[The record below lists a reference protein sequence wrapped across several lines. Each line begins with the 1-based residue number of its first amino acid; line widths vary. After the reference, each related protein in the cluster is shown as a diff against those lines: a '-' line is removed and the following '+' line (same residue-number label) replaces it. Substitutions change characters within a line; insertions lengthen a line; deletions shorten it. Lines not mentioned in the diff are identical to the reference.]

1 MRELKKLSPYI
12 FLFVITGLAALYTL
26 LGGSGSDSFNNEK
39 LSVGVADTTAITSVS
54 FQVNNQT
61 TNLQKKANGKW
72 SVNNKYDAR
81 EKLISLLFFG
91 LNKIEVKRP
100 VADNKK
106 TEVVKKLKQDG
117 VKISVESS
125 GEKNVFYV
133 MSNENDVNST
143 YFLSE
148 SSSDPVIVFVPGVK
162 GDLSELASLKEQDW
176 RSRILFNSSPRSL
189 QKVSVSFP
197 AAPSENFTIVSRGNK
212 FEVENLPL
220 QDSSKIHRYLMLYG
234 VTNVDKYIVDGKDT
248 IVNQLHKAK
257 PFSTIQVD
265 DIVDNLSKTVDIYLD
280 PWKQGKIYALIRN
293 TGELITLNPELTN
306 YLLVKKSFFAPSNK

>member
-26 LGGSGSDSFNNEK
+26 LSERGSDSFNQEK
-39 LSVGVADTTAITSVS
+39 QSVGIADTTAITSVS
-54 FQVNNQT
+54 LQTNNKT
-61 TNLQKKANGKW
+61 TKLQKEPNGKW
-72 SVNNKYDAR
+72 LVNNKYEAR

-106 TEVVKKLKQDG
+106 GGVVANLKKDG
-117 VKISVESS
+117 VKVTVESS
-125 GEKNVFYV
+125 DKKDAFYLL
-133 MSNENDVNST
+133 SNENDVNST
-143 YFLSE
+143 YFLTEGSA
-148 SSSDPVIVFVPGVK
+148 DPVIVFVPGVK
-162 GDLSELASLKEQDW
+162 GDLSELASLQEQDW
-176 RSRILFNSSPRSL
+176 RSRVLFNSNPRSL

-197 AAPSENFTIVSRGNK
+197 AAPSENFTIVSKGNK
-212 FEVENLPL
+212 FEVENLPV

-265 DIVDNLSKTVDIYLD
+265 DIVENLSKTVDIYLD
-280 PWKQGKIYALIRN
+280 PWKQGKIYAIIRN
-293 TGELITLNPELTN
+293 TGELVTLNPELTN

>member
-12 FLFVITGLAALYTL
+12 FLFVITGLTALYTL
-26 LGGSGSDSFNNEK
+26 LGERGSDSFNKEK
-39 LSVGVADTTAITSVS
+39 QSVGIADTTAITSVTL
-54 FQVNNQT
+54 QANNKT
-61 TNLQKKANGKW
+61 TKLKKEPNGKW
-72 SVNNKYDAR
+72 LVNNKYEAR

-106 TEVVKKLKQDG
+106 EGVVKNLKQDG
-117 VKISVESS
+117 VKVSVESS
-125 GEKNVFYV
+125 DNRDVFYV
-133 MSNENDVNST
+133 LSNENDVNST
-143 YFLSE
+143 YFLAE
-148 SSSDPVIVFVPGVK
+148 GSSDPVIVFVPGVK
-162 GDLSELASLKEQDW
+162 GDLSELASLQEQDW
-176 RSRILFNSSPRSL
+176 RSRVLFNSSPRSL

-197 AAPSENFTIVSRGNK
+197 AAPSENFTIVSKGNK
-212 FEVENLPL
+212 FEVENLPA

-248 IVNQLHKAK
+248 IVNQLHNGK

-280 PWKQGKIYALIRN
+280 PWKQGKIYAIIRN
-293 TGELITLNPELTN
+293 TGELVTLNPELTN